1 MGSKKYEAATQSAR
15 HLVHHPDELDGVR
28 EDVWGQPQI
37 SIQMSRKSRP
47 SFSQDEK
54 VIYRTPLSSLS
65 HSENPEALDLLWHDL
80 SATLAQYESP
90 QWHERVLADRLKNP
104 APEKRLPI
112 NEAQAEVE
120 ARLDAR
126 RTQD

>member
-54 VIYRTPLSSLS
+54 VIYRTPLSSS
-65 HSENPEALDLLWHDL
+65 FALLGTDLGMKKAVRDNG
-80 SATLAQYESP
+80 
-90 QWHERVLADRLKNP
+90 D
-104 APEKRLPI
+104 
-112 NEAQAEVE
+112 
-120 ARLDAR
+120 
-126 RTQD
+126 